1 MTRPGRARD
10 AAGLNDTDRGT
21 RFTMRTNVRPA
32 ALVAAYFDN
41 LLPDERAT
49 AQALQHAVLDAGPGL
64 EQTVKWGNLVF
75 TWHGTNAFAIV
86 THKTHANLQFF
97 QGAGIAPQFPQLEGT
112 GKGVRHLKC
121 RYRQPID
128 EPLVKAMV
136 QAAVEELA

>member
-1 MTRPGRARD
+1 
-10 AAGLNDTDRGT
+10 
-21 RFTMRTNVRPA
+21 MRTNVRPA

-49 AQALQHAVLDAGPGL
+49 AQALQHAVLDAAPDL

-75 TWHGTNAFAIV
+75 TWRGTNAFAIV
-86 THKTHANLQFF
+86 THKTHASLQFF
-97 QGAGIAPQFPQLEGT
+97 QGADIAAQFPQLEGT

-128 EPLVKAMV
+128 EPLVKVMV
-136 QAAVEELA
+136 EAALDELQ

>member
-1 MTRPGRARD
+1 
-10 AAGLNDTDRGT
+10 
-21 RFTMRTNVRPA
+21 MRTNVRPA

-41 LLPDERAT
+41 LPPEERAT
-49 AQALQHAVLDAGPGL
+49 ALMLQRAVLEAEPRL

-75 TWHGTNAFAIV
+75 TWQGTNALAIV

-121 RYRQPID
+121 RYRQPVDDALI
-128 EPLVKAMV
+128 KSMV
-136 QAAVEELA
+136 EAAIEELSGGPALP